1 MKFKEY
7 VELYDVPML
16 RPSKERHINPKTN
29 REKTFRHQRVLKTK
43 IAPEDRTFKN
53 LPRYANDKP
62 KVHFTDWLLI
72 DAQKR
77 NPKHTAPSFG
87 KSAADGKWW
96 GWSHRAV
103 YGFGIGDR
111 VEGDNGGKKVEYP
124 KLPDGS
130 IDWDNG
136 KYEPDFTIKTDA
148 QAKQCAIRFA
158 DSVS

>member
-16 RPSKERHINPKTN
+16 QPRKEKHINPKTN

-62 KVHFTDWLLI
+62 KVRFTEWLLI

-77 NPKHTAPSFG
+77 ASDHTATSFG
-87 KSAADGKWW
+87 KSAADGKWY

-103 YGFGIGDR
+103 YGFKKGDR
-111 VEGDNGGKKVEYP
+111 VKGDSGAKKIEYP

-130 IDWDNG
+130 KDWDNG
-136 KYEPDFTIKTDA
+136 KYEPDFTIKSDD
-148 QAKQCAIRFA
+148 QAKEVAMRFA